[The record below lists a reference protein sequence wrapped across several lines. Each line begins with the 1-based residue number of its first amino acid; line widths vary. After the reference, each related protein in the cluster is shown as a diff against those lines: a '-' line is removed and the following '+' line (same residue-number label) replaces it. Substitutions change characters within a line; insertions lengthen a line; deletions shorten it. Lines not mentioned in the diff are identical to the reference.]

1 MNCRI
6 CGCSKKF
13 QSVRADF
20 VYGGKEFHKFFE
32 CSKCDAIY
40 LNPPLSDN
48 EETFFYKKE
57 FEKFMSSRAGSD
69 YDWTNAQKHID
80 SNQENVNRRWK
91 FMADYAKPGMN
102 LLEIGCSTGFMLD
115 HFKEKGLKVK
125 GTELSDEF
133 VPFLK
138 NRGYEIFLS
147 LEDLIQAKSQQKF
160 DIITHYF
167 VFEHIRDPF
176 EFLEKSYQLLNKDGW
191 IIMEVP
197 SATDPLTSLYDI
209 PAFEKFYWSI
219 AHHYYYRPKTI
230 SYILD
235 KLGYEYKIVP
245 EQRYDLSNHINWMTS
260 GRPGGQGKFDQ
271 FFSKSLTKKYKEDLK
286 SKWVCDTM
294 FVYIKKRN

>member
-1 MNCRI
+1 MKCKI
-6 CGCSKKF
+6 CGCGNEF

-20 VYGGKEFHKFFE
+20 VYGGKEIHKFYE

-40 LNPPLSDN
+40 LNPTLSD
-48 EETFFYKKE
+48 EEEAFFYKKE

-80 SNQENVNRRWK
+80 SNQENVSRRWR
-91 FMADYAKPGMN
+91 FMADYAKPGMK

-115 HFKEKGLKVK
+115 HFKEEGLEVK
-125 GTELSDEF
+125 GIELSDEF

-138 NRGYEIFLS
+138 DRGYEIFLS
-147 LEDLIQAKSQQKF
+147 LEELIQESSQQKF

-176 EFLEKSYQLLNKDGW
+176 DFLEKSYQLLNKEGW

-197 SATDPLTSLYDI
+197 SATDPLTSLYHI

-230 SYILD
+230 EHILD
-235 KLGYEYKIVP
+235 KLGYTYKILP
-245 EQRYDLSNHINWMTS
+245 EQRYDLSNHIRWMTE
-260 GRPGGQGKFDQ
+260 GKPGGQGMLNHV
-271 FFSKSLTKKYKEDLK
+271 FSEELCHEYMNDLK
-286 SKWVCDTM
+286 ASWNCDTM
-294 FVYIKKRN
+294 FVYIQKT

>member
-1 MNCRI
+1 MSCRI
-6 CGCSKKF
+6 CGSGYEF

-20 VYGGKEFHKFFE
+20 VFGGKEFHKFHE

-40 LNPPLSDN
+40 LNPALSD
-48 EETFFYKKE
+48 EEEAFFYKKE

-80 SNQENVNRRWK
+80 SNQENVSRRWR
-91 FMADYAKPGMN
+91 FMADYAKPEMN

-115 HFKEKGLKVK
+115 HFKEEGLEVK
-125 GTELSDEF
+125 GIELSDEF

-138 NRGYEIFLS
+138 DRGYEIFLS
-147 LEDLIQAKSQQKF
+147 LEELIQESSQQKF

-176 EFLEKSYQLLNKDGW
+176 DFLEKSYQLLNKGGW

-197 SATDPLTSLYDI
+197 SATDPLTSLYNI

-230 SYILD
+230 KYILNR
-235 KLGYEYKIVP
+235 LGYTYKILP
-245 EQRYDLSNHINWMTS
+245 EQRYDLSNHIRWMTE
-260 GRPGGQGKFDQ
+260 GKPGGQGMFNHV
-271 FFSKSLTKKYKEDLK
+271 FSEELCYEYMNDLK
-286 SKWVCDTM
+286 ATWNCDTM
-294 FVYIKKRN
+294 FVYIQKT

>member
-1 MNCRI
+1 MKCKI
-6 CGCSKKF
+6 CGCGNEF

-20 VYGGKEFHKFFE
+20 VYGGTEIHKFYE

-40 LNPPLSDN
+40 LNPTLSD
-48 EETFFYKKE
+48 EEEAFFYKKE
-57 FEKFMSSRAGSD
+57 FEKFMSSRAGND

-80 SNQENVNRRWK
+80 SNKENVSRRWK
-91 FMADYAKPGMN
+91 FMADYAKPGMK

-125 GTELSDEF
+125 GIELSDEF

-138 NRGYEIFLS
+138 DRGYEIFLS
-147 LEDLIQAKSQQKF
+147 LEDLIQENPQQKF

-167 VFEHIRDPF
+167 VFEHIRHPF
-176 EFLEKSYQLLNKDGW
+176 DFLETSYQLLNKGGW

-197 SATDPLTSLYDI
+197 SATDPLTSLYNI

-230 SYILD
+230 KYILD
-235 KLGYEYKIVP
+235 KLGYKFKISP
-245 EQRYDLSNHINWMTS
+245 EQRYDLSNHVKWMTE
-260 GRPGGQGKFDQ
+260 GKPGGQGMLNHV
-271 FFSKSLTKKYKEDLK
+271 FSEQTCLEYMNDLK
-286 SKWVCDTM
+286 ATWNCDTM
-294 FVYIKKRN
+294 FVYIQKT

>member
-6 CGCSKKF
+6 CGSVNEF

-20 VYGGKEFHKFFE
+20 VYGGKEIHKFYE
-32 CSKCDAIY
+32 CGKCDAIY
-40 LNPPLSDN
+40 LDPPLSD
-48 EETFFYKKE
+48 EEEVFFYKKE

-80 SNQENVNRRWK
+80 SNQENVTRRWK

-125 GTELSDEF
+125 GIELSDEF

-138 NRGYEIFLS
+138 SRGYEIFLS
-147 LEDLIQAKSQQKF
+147 LEDLIQENSEQKF
-160 DIITHYF
+160 DLITHYF

-176 EFLEKSYQLLNKDGW
+176 DFLEKSYQLLNKGGW

-197 SATDPLTSLYDI
+197 SATDPLTSLYNI

-230 SYILD
+230 KYILD
-235 KLGYEYKIVP
+235 KLGYKFKILP
-245 EQRYDLSNHINWMTS
+245 EQRYDLSNHVRWMTE
-260 GRPGGQGKFDQ
+260 GKPGGQGMLNHV
-271 FFSKSLTKKYKEDLK
+271 FSKEACLAYMNDLK
-286 SKWVCDTM
+286 ATWNCDTM
-294 FVYIKKRN
+294 FVYIQKT

>member
-6 CGCSKKF
+6 CGSVNEF
-13 QSVRADF
+13 QSVRSDF
-20 VYGGKEFHKFFE
+20 VYGGKEIHKFYE

-40 LNPPLSDN
+40 LDPPLSD
-48 EETFFYKKE
+48 EEESFFYKKE

-80 SNQENVNRRWK
+80 SNQENVSRRWK

-125 GTELSDEF
+125 GIELSDEF

-138 NRGYEIFLS
+138 DRGYEIFLS
-147 LEDLIQAKSQQKF
+147 LEDLIQENSEQKF
-160 DIITHYF
+160 DLITHYF
-167 VFEHIRDPF
+167 VFEHIRHPF
-176 EFLEKSYQLLNKDGW
+176 DFLEKSYQLLDKGGW

-197 SATDPLTSLYDI
+197 SATDPLTSLYNI

-230 SYILD
+230 KYILD
-235 KLGYEYKIVP
+235 KLGYKFKILP
-245 EQRYDLSNHINWMTS
+245 EQRYDLSNHVRWMTE
-260 GRPGGQGKFDQ
+260 GKPGGQGMLNHV
-271 FFSKSLTKKYKEDLK
+271 FSKESCLAYMNDLK
-286 SKWVCDTM
+286 ATWNCDTM
-294 FVYIKKRN
+294 FVYIQKT

>member
-1 MNCRI
+1 MKCKI
-6 CGCSKKF
+6 CGCGNEF

-20 VYGGKEFHKFFE
+20 VYGGTEIHKFYE

-40 LNPPLSDN
+40 LNPTLSD
-48 EETFFYKKE
+48 EEEAFFYKKE
-57 FEKFMSSRAGSD
+57 FEKFMSSRAGND

-80 SNQENVNRRWK
+80 SNKENVSRRWK
-91 FMADYAKPGMN
+91 FMADYAKPGMK

-125 GTELSDEF
+125 GIELSDEF

-138 NRGYEIFLS
+138 DRGYEIFLS
-147 LEDLIQAKSQQKF
+147 LEDLIQENPQQKF

-167 VFEHIRDPF
+167 VFEHIRHPF
-176 EFLEKSYQLLNKDGW
+176 DFLETSYQLLNKGGW

-197 SATDPLTSLYDI
+197 SATDPLTSLYNI

-230 SYILD
+230 KYILD
-235 KLGYEYKIVP
+235 KLGYKFKISP
-245 EQRYDLSNHINWMTS
+245 EQRYDLSNHVKWMTE
-260 GRPGGQGKFDQ
+260 GKPGGRGMLNHV
-271 FFSKSLTKKYKEDLK
+271 FSEQTCLEYMNDLK
-286 SKWVCDTM
+286 ATWNCDTM
-294 FVYIKKRN
+294 FVYIQKT

>member
-1 MNCRI
+1 MKCKI
-6 CGCSKKF
+6 CGCGNEF

-20 VYGGKEFHKFFE
+20 VYGGTEIHKFYE

-40 LNPPLSDN
+40 LSPTLSD
-48 EETFFYKKE
+48 EEEAFFYKKE
-57 FEKFMSSRAGSD
+57 FEKFMSSRAGND

-80 SNQENVNRRWK
+80 SNKENVSRRWK
-91 FMADYAKPGMN
+91 FMADYAKPGMK

-125 GTELSDEF
+125 GIELSDEF

-138 NRGYEIFLS
+138 DRGYEIFLS
-147 LEDLIQAKSQQKF
+147 LEDLIQENPQQKF

-167 VFEHIRDPF
+167 VFEHIRHPF
-176 EFLEKSYQLLNKDGW
+176 DFLETSYQLLNKGGW

-197 SATDPLTSLYDI
+197 SATDPLTSLYNI

-230 SYILD
+230 KYILD
-235 KLGYEYKIVP
+235 KLGYKFKISP
-245 EQRYDLSNHINWMTS
+245 EQRYDLSNHVKWMTE
-260 GRPGGQGKFDQ
+260 GKPGGQGMLNHV
-271 FFSKSLTKKYKEDLK
+271 FSEQTCLEYMNDLK
-286 SKWVCDTM
+286 ATWNCDTM
-294 FVYIKKRN
+294 FVYIQKT